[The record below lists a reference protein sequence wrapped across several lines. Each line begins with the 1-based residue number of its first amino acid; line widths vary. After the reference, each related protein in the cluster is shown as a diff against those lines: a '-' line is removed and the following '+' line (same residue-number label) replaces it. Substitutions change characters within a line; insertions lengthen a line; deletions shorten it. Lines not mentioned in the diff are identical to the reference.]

1 MGKKIFIDG
10 SAGTTG
16 LRIRERLSSRSDL
29 ELVVLPEELRKD
41 VAARRDALNAAD
53 VAFLCLPDAAA
64 IEAVSLVENPD
75 TVVIDTSTAHRT
87 KDDWEYGFP
96 ELADRRERIAAA
108 KRIANPGCHA
118 SGFIALVEPLVRAG
132 LVARDAQLC
141 AFSLTGYSGG
151 GKKMIAEYEGRRKKE
166 EGRSAEGFVDLYEGG
181 RQYALG
187 QSHKH
192 LPEMSKICGLAFA
205 PCFSPIVVPHLSG
218 MEVTVPLHGVDIEAV
233 KKCYREYYGVCRP
246 SPVACRGLVAFVD
259 DPAAAEGGF
268 LSSAALSGRDD
279 MEVSVYGNSDR
290 AVLVSRFDNLGKGA
304 SGAAIQNMNIVLGCA
319 EDEGLVR

>member
-1 MGKKIFIDG
+1 MKKVFIDG

-16 LRIRERLSSRSDL
+16 LRIRERLASRGDL
-29 ELVVLPEELRKD
+29 ELVVLPEEVRKD
-41 VAARRDALNAAD
+41 VEARRRALNGAD

-64 IEAVSLVENPD
+64 VEAVSLVENPE

-87 KDDWEYGFP
+87 AEGWEYGFP
-96 ELADRRERIAAA
+96 ELSGRRERIAAA

-118 SGFIALVEPLVRAG
+118 SGFVALVEPLVRNR
-132 LVARDAQLC
+132 LLTVNERFC

-151 GKKMIAEYEGRRKKE
+151 GKKMIADYETAGTN
-166 EGRSAEGFVDLYEGG
+166 LHIGG

-192 LPEMSKICGLAFA
+192 LPEMAKICGLVNA

-218 MEVTVPLHGVDIEAV
+218 MEVTVQLFASQFREAGTTVEQV
-233 KKCYREYYGVCRP
+233 KDVYRAYYGQG
-246 SPVACRGLVAFVD
+246 GLVRFAD
-259 DPAAAEGGF
+259 DPASAEGGF

-279 MEVSVYGNSDR
+279 MEVSVYGNDER
-290 AVLVSRFDNLGKGA
+290 MLLVARFDNLGKGA
-304 SGAAIQNMNIVLGCA
+304 SGAAIQNMNLALGCD
-319 EDEGLVR
+319 EVEGLIHS